1 MILGG
6 HGKSCKIFKETCG
19 NHGLYIDILCHC
31 VIWWICFRA
40 YQMVVSAE
48 GKLLENEQL
57 LNEERCV
64 LSRMYF
70 VV

>member
-1 MILGG
+1 
-6 HGKSCKIFKETCG
+6 
-19 NHGLYIDILCHC
+19 
-31 VIWWICFRA
+31 
-40 YQMVVSAE
+40 MVVSAE